1 MDLDSIKNRKIRSQ
15 LRYLQLELEETKIIY
30 EECLLKFNNDFRSY
44 MMDTQPDLSAPPQTS
59 KDKNLEIKTD
69 VEEDTFKQVYR
80 KVAGKTHPDKG
91 GDSDKFKKAN
101 EANRNK
107 DLGALMEMADELG
120 VEVPMDNDMRNQLS
134 CCLPKCRWCVLDQ
147 RIERRISLFQTHW
160 KRFIRHRYQILQARE
175 TSGRWIRVGG
185 CQ

>member
-59 KDKNLEIKTD
+59 KDKNLEIKTE
-69 VEEDTFKQVYR
+69 VEEDSFKQVYR

-107 DLGALMEMADELG
+107 DFGALLEMADEVG
-120 VEVPMDNDMRNQLS
+120 VEVEINNEIREQIHKHIKAVSNTITNLKTTMAWTWVHVNEDNRDTLKQ
-134 CCLPKCRWCVLDQ
+134 
-147 RIERRISLFQTHW
+147 
-160 KRFIRHRYQILQARE
+160 YILQQLQV
-175 TSGRWIRVGG
+175 S
-185 CQ
+185 